1 MRNRTRWWDVLLPDE
16 VTAARMRRSIL
27 EVAQPLLAKERD
39 DWWDVASDW
48 ATLLTPVAAALTL
61 IFAGLALRESIPEAS
76 RSRYTV
82 SADVVESLGSDAA
95 PAGFALPMFDDA
107 DVVFAALG
115 EVEAP
120 VEDERP
126 AWDETWSFWRPGR

>member
-1 MRNRTRWWDVLLPDE
+1 MRNPTRWWDVLLPDE

-27 EVAQPLLAKERD
+27 EAAHPLLTKERE

-61 IFAGLALRESIPEAS
+61 IFAGLALRQSIPEAS
-76 RSRYTV
+76 RSTYTV

-95 PAGFALPMFDDA
+95 PAGFASPVFDDA
-107 DVVFAALG
+107 AVVFAALG

-120 VEDERP
+120 VQDQRP
-126 AWDETWSFWRPGR
+126 EWDSSGSFWRPGR

>member
-1 MRNRTRWWDVLLPDE
+1 MRNRTRWWDALLPDE
-16 VTAARMRRSIL
+16 VTEARMRRSIL
-27 EVAQPLLAKERD
+27 DAARPLLGNHRD
-39 DWWDVASDW
+39 SVWDVASNW

-76 RSRYTV
+76 RSRTTV

-95 PAGFALPMFDDA
+95 PAGFALEEFDDA

-120 VEDERP
+120 VEKEP
-126 AWDETWSFWRPGR
+126 TGSFWNPGH

>member
-1 MRNRTRWWDVLLPDE
+1 
-16 VTAARMRRSIL
+16 MRRSIH
-27 EVAQPLLAKERD
+27 EAAHPLLATERE

-48 ATLLTPVAAALTL
+48 ATLLTPLAAALTL
-61 IFAGLALRESIPEAS
+61 IFAGLALSQSIPEAS
-76 RSRYTV
+76 RSTYTV

-95 PAGFALPMFDDA
+95 PAGFASPVFDDA

-120 VEDERP
+120 VEYQRLD
-126 AWDETWSFWRPGR
+126 WDSSGSFWRPGR